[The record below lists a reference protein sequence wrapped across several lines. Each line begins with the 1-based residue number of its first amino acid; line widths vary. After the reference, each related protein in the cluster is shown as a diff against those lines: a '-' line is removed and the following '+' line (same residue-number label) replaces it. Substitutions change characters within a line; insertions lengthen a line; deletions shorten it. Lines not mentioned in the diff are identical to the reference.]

1 MDFDDPANDNPR
13 LSQNAAPNPQ
23 SNAESYKQDSAIL
36 IQSDIVSHYPPLER
50 LEHPNDSST
59 FPDIMTTEEPSSVVI
74 SRLKARH
81 DLHLPPFKSLLIT
94 APPPNL
100 LLTPPD
106 DTDPFFWKPLTRLAT
121 FHLSK
126 TFPFPRTAS
135 LSPGEDPPSQLSS
148 AENPASESGVENPA
162 PEPSRPQSPPGFLNP
177 RTEDSTQS
185 ASNVQDCD
193 RYGGSAWVQESV
205 EVVGK
210 QSIQITSECS

>member
-1 MDFDDPANDNPR
+1 MDFDDPANDNLG
-13 LSQNAAPNPQ
+13 LSQDAALNPQ
-23 SNAESYKQDSAIL
+23 SNAESHKQDSATL
-36 IQSDIVSHYPPLER
+36 IESDIVSHYPLLER
-50 LEHPNDSST
+50 SKHQNQSST
-59 FPDIMTTEEPSSVVI
+59 SPDAMMTEEPSSVVI

-81 DLHLPPFKSLLIT
+81 DLYLPPFKSLLIT

-106 DTDPFFWKPLTRLAT
+106 DTDPFFWKPLTRFST

-135 LSPGEDPPSQLSS
+135 LSPGEDSLSQKSS
-148 AENPASESGVENPA
+148 AENPASESDVENPA

-177 RTEDSTQS
+177 QTEDNTQS

-193 RYGGSAWVQESV
+193 RYGESAWIQESV

-210 QSIQITSECS
+210 QRI